1 MYTQTWLQRWFGIA
15 VPIAAVSVRVSAMRQ
30 KRGHESQHRQHR
42 HDPPPHP
49 PQPLPRRPV
58 LCIHASPSARRAKKN
73 NQDPQKSNKILS
85 NVSRD
90 SCTMFFFFR
99 YIPFSFLATFSLS
112 LLYSTA
118 FCLSTLAPSIA
129 ARLPHSLFLTFS
141 RSPHNGPRRL
151 PPRARDKRQPT
162 YLPTAAPPPAG
173 VRATPPGPVG
183 HAHTR
188 TQPIPRRAKTV

>member
-90 SCTMFFFFR
+90 SCTMFFFLSL
-99 YIPFSFLATFSLS
+99 YPFFLSCNLLSISALQHGFLLIHSCTFNRSPSPSLS
-112 LLYSTA
+112 LSH
-118 FCLSTLAPSIA
+118 FLSIS
-129 ARLPHSLFLTFS
+129 S
-141 RSPHNGPRRL
+141 
-151 PPRARDKRQPT
+151 Q
-162 YLPTAAPPPAG
+162 
-173 VRATPPGPVG
+173 RATTLTATGE
-183 HAHTR
+183 R
-188 TQPIPRRAKTV
+188 